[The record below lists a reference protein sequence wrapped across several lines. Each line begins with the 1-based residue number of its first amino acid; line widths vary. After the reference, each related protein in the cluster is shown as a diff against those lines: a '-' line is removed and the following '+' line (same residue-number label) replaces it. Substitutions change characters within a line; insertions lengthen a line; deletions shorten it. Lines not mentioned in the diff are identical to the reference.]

1 MGVVETVMME
11 KEWKKQNK
19 DWLEGYVMTETNQ
32 RFNRWKRR
40 LNFQKFSGLILLLI
54 ALFAI
59 ETDAKLY
66 ITALGVAMIVYWKP
80 FCKKNY

>member
-1 MGVVETVMME
+1 MGVVETVMTE
-11 KEWKKQNK
+11 KEWKKHNK
-19 DWLEGYVMTETNQ
+19 DWLEGYVVAETSQ

-40 LNFQKFSGLILLLI
+40 QNFQKFSGLILLLI

-66 ITALGVAMIVYWKP
+66 IAALGVALIAYWKP
-80 FCKKNY
+80 FCK

>member
-1 MGVVETVMME
+1 MGVVETVMTE
-11 KEWKKQNK
+11 KEWKKHNK
-19 DWLEGYVMTETNQ
+19 DWLEGYVLAETNL
-32 RFNRWKRR
+32 RFKRWKRR

-66 ITALGVAMIVYWKP
+66 VAMFGATLIAYWKP
-80 FCKKNY
+80 FCK

>member
-1 MGVVETVMME
+1 MGVVETVMTE

-19 DWLEGYVMTETNQ
+19 DWLEGYVMEETNQ
-32 RFNRWKRR
+32 RFKRWKRR

-66 ITALGVAMIVYWKP
+66 VAMFGATLIAYWKP
-80 FCKKNY
+80 FCK